1 MNWMAGLALLLF
13 WLPVFGALLAGFV
26 GGMKAGSIR
35 TAIAAV
41 FLPAL
46 LTGLLAFAGVTYLTD
61 WFGWGVLAG
70 LGGVAISLLNVVPLL
85 GGAIVGALAARL
97 TRG

>member
-26 GGMKAGSIR
+26 GGMKAGSIG

-61 WFGWGVLAG
+61 RYGWGVLAG